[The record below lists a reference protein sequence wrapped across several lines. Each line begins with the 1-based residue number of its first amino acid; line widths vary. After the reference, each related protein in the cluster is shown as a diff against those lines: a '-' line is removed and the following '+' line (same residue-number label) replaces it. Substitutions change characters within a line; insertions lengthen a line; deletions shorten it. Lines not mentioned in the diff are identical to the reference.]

1 MCKIIF
7 WAFIRA
13 IDIKPIQLKWSV
25 KQASNNKNLMRTIT
39 AYSIDNGGLWF
50 HHWNK
55 KRKGK
60 KDWIPGYALH
70 LEYHCIDNQ
79 LIPPLKYTLTL
90 ATCIQTVPPHYLS
103 YNWWE
108 IPSTAIHTCDI
119 MRLTSRCSLE
129 RWIGVIAAMINM
141 PEKIFISLLVGCRL
155 VLLRDDLFWFDIDAL
170 LYNPFFLL
178 FTIK

>member
-1 MCKIIF
+1 MVDCDSTTETK
-7 WAFIRA
+7 
-13 IDIKPIQLKWSV
+13 K
-25 KQASNNKNLMRTIT
+25 
-39 AYSIDNGGLWF
+39 
-50 HHWNK
+50 K
-55 KRKGK
+55 KRK

-141 PEKIFISLLVGCRL
+141 PEQNIYQLGRV
-155 VLLRDDLFWFDIDAL
+155 
-170 LYNPFFLL
+170 
-178 FTIK
+178 